1 MLKALNFH
9 AVALNIRNISKYINV
24 TLYVFCWFYV
34 VSCVLY
40 HFLLDITTAKAPFSR
55 LPSLSGRNSIAV
67 LESPTISGG
76 LPVIPINDGVIQ
88 KKSLDQIGY
97 DEVTLSNKSNVKN

>member
-9 AVALNIRNISKYINV
+9 VVALNIRNIPTWLYMSLVGFMLFRVYYIIPYW
-24 TLYVFCWFYV
+24 TLQQRTCRFCWF
-34 VSCVLY
+34 
-40 HFLLDITTAKAPFSR
+40 
-55 LPSLSGRNSIAV
+55 PSLGGRNSIAI

-76 LPVIPINDGVIQ
+76 LPVIPINDGVVQ